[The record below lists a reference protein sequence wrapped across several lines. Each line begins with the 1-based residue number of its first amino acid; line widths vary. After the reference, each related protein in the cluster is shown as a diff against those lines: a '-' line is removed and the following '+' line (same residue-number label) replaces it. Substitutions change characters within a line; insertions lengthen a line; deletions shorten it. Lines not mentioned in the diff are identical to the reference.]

1 MRKGLLLL
9 VSLMAVASVFMAVA
23 CSSGEAGQTGDISDG
38 AQEESQEIARQYVI
52 NEPTFVFDGMG
63 ETLALVSTTTLKC
76 PYCWEFAYQFD
87 CRQAG
92 YGNRTGFMVAQVI
105 TPHTAS
111 IVVQEG
117 AVTSAVMDSKWDMMG
132 QKFIGAIIIP

>member
-1 MRKGLLLL
+1 MMKHLLLL
-9 VSLMAVASVFMAVA
+9 VSLMAVTSVFMASA
-23 CSSGEAGQTGDISDG
+23 CSSGEAGQSTGPQGIS
-38 AQEESQEIARQYVI
+38 QEESQEIARQYVI

-87 CRQAG
+87 CRQSG
-92 YGNRTGFMVAQVI
+92 YGNRTGLMVAQVI
-105 TPHTAS
+105 TSHTAS

-117 AVTSAVMDSKWDMMG
+117 KVTSAVMDGSWDMMG
-132 QKFIGAIIIP
+132 QKLIGNNT

>member
-1 MRKGLLLL
+1 MMKHLLLL
-9 VSLMAVASVFMAVA
+9 VGLMAVTSVFMASA
-23 CSSGEAGQTGDISDG
+23 CSSGEAGQSTGPQGIS
-38 AQEESQEIARQYVI
+38 QEESQEIARQYVI

-87 CRQAG
+87 CRQSG
-92 YGNRTGFMVAQVI
+92 YGNRTGLMVAQVI

-117 AVTSAVMDSKWDMMG
+117 KVTSAVMDGSWDMMG
-132 QKFIGAIIIP
+132 QKLIGNNT